1 MKKLISALLLLFTIQ
16 TYAFSIETEKTINL
30 HSNSSYILDLKK
42 RPIDLQVTNPRILEA
57 DSTTE
62 IYSEQSQ
69 LMLTTT
75 DEGISYV
82 TFKQGNINHTIK
94 VLVDNNEKID
104 SSVTEIDTIKEPVN
118 K

>member
-1 MKKLISALLLLFTIQ
+1 MKKLISALLLLFAIQ
-16 TYAFSIETEKTINL
+16 TQVFSLETETTINL
-30 HSNSSYILDLKK
+30 HANCSYILDLEK

-62 IYSEQSQ
+62 IYSQQSQ
-69 LMLTTT
+69 LMLTTL

-82 TFKQGNINHTIK
+82 TFKLGNIHHTIK
-94 VLVDNNEKID
+94 VLVDNNEEID